1 MAASGHAPTAT
12 EYIVHHLTHGSTGK
26 QTSIIDFS
34 IFNLD
39 TIFFSI
45 LVASGVLL
53 VLWLAARKV
62 TSGVPGRF
70 QAAVETLVELVEEQS
85 KSIVHGDR
93 TFIAPLGLTVFLWI
107 VMMNAID
114 LIPVELLPW
123 LADKVGIHNLRPLPT
138 ADLNGTLGMSLSVL
152 LLMIF
157 YGIKIKGAG
166 GWVHELF
173 TAPFG
178 AHPLLWPFNFLLNL
192 IEYAAKAVSL
202 GMRLFGNMY
211 AGELLFFLIALARW
225 HLGCRHGVA
234 QCARLESRAFLP
246 TCWGYSGSG
255 LLGRGQP
262 ALILLVVGAIVFW
275 LVQPSFFLA
284 IGHALAG
291 TAWLLFHILIVLLQA
306 FIFMMLT
313 LVYIGQ
319 AHEGH

>member
-93 TFIAPLGLTVFLWI
+93 TFIAPLGLTVFLWV

-211 AGELLFFLIALARW
+211 AGELLFFLIALLGGTWGAGMAWPNALVLSLVLLAYLAGDTLAVGFWPRTAGADPSGRW
-225 HLGCRHGVA
+225 RD
-234 QCARLESRAFLP
+234 R
-246 TCWGYSGSG
+246 
-255 LLGRGQP
+255 
-262 ALILLVVGAIVFW
+262 LLVGA
-275 LVQPSFFLA
+275 A
-284 IGHALAG
+284 
-291 TAWLLFHILIVLLQA
+291 
-306 FIFMMLT
+306 
-313 LVYIGQ
+313 
-319 AHEGH
+319 

>member
-12 EYIVHHLTHGSTGK
+12 EYIVHHLTHLSTGK
-26 QTSIIDFS
+26 QKSIIDFS
-34 IFNLD
+34 VFNVD
-39 TIFFSI
+39 TIIFSVLI
-45 LVASGVLL
+45 ASCMLL

-85 KSIVHGDR
+85 KSIIHGDR

-123 LADKVGIHNLRPLPT
+123 IADKFGIHNLRPLPT

-211 AGELLFFLIALARW
+211 AGELLFFLIAL
-225 HLGCRHGVA
+225 LGA
-234 QCARLESRAFLP
+234 
-246 TCWGYSGSG
+246 TWGAERSWPNALAWSIVLVSY
-255 LLGRGQP
+255 LLGILWLLASRRGTQ
-262 ALILLVVGAIVFW
+262 ALILLVVGGLIFFFA
-275 LVQPSFFLA
+275 QPSFFLA
-284 IGHALAG
+284 IGHAVAG
-291 TAWLLFHILIVLLQA
+291 TLWWIFHVLIVLLQA

-319 AHEGH
+319 AHEAH

>member
-12 EYIVHHLTHGSTGK
+12 EYIVHHLTHLSTGK
-26 QTSIIDFS
+26 QKSIIDFTV
-34 IFNLD
+34 FNLD

-45 LVASGVLL
+45 LILCCALL
-53 VLWLAARKV
+53 ILWLAARKV

-70 QAAVETLVELVEEQS
+70 QAAVEVLVELVEEQS

-93 TFIAPLGLTVFLWI
+93 TFIAPLALTVFVWI
-107 VMMNAID
+107 VLMNAID
-114 LIPVELLPW
+114 LIPVELFPW
-123 LADKVGIHNLRPLPT
+123 IAHNVFHIEYLRPLPT

-152 LLMIF
+152 LLMIY

-178 AHPLLWPFNFLLNL
+178 ANPLLWPFNFLLNL

-211 AGELLFFLIALARW
+211 AGELLFFLIAL
-225 HLGCRHGVA
+225 LG
-234 QCARLESRAFLP
+234 
-246 TCWGYSGSG
+246 GYAAMNATGIM
-255 LLGRGQP
+255 LT
-262 ALILLVVGAIVFW
+262 
-275 LVQPSFFLA
+275 
-284 IGHALAG
+284 IGHVLAG

>member
-12 EYIVHHLTHGSTGK
+12 EYIVHHLTHLSTDQQK
-26 QTSIIDFS
+26 SIIDFS
-34 IFNLD
+34 VFNVD

-45 LVASGVLL
+45 LIASSVLL

-85 KSIVHGDR
+85 KSIIHGDR
-93 TFIAPLGLTVFLWI
+93 TFIAPLGLTVFLWV

-114 LIPVELLPW
+114 LIPVDLLPW
-123 LADKVGIHNLRPLPT
+123 IADKFGIHNLRPLPT

-152 LLMIF
+152 LLMIY

-211 AGELLFFLIALARW
+211 AGELLFFLIAL
-225 HLGCRHGVA
+225 LG
-234 QCARLESRAFLP
+234 
-246 TCWGYSGSG
+246 GYAAMNATGIM
-255 LLGRGQP
+255 LT
-262 ALILLVVGAIVFW
+262 ICHVI
-275 LVQPSFFLA
+275 
-284 IGHALAG
+284 AG